1 MIQNTLDAL
10 LSQRDLTV
18 PKLSRISDIKEV
30 TLYNLANNPNVVPT
44 AAILD
49 TLCRFFEVSP
59 GTLIVH
65 ITLMDEDEFRTL
77 SIEKQEYSYKCY
89 RAYWI
94 WKKHREFEYIKPL
107 NDYQIPIIHKYIGNF
122 ANGDFYLVD
131 SSLNYFQ
138 NVDDSAL
145 ACVNF
150 TQRALKVD
158 SIICIKSFDF

>member
-18 PKLSRISDIKEV
+18 PKLSKISDIKEV
-30 TLYNLANNPNVVPT
+30 TLYNLVNNPNVVPT
-44 AAILD
+44 ATILD
-49 TLCRFFEVSP
+49 KLCQVFEVTV

-65 ITLMDEDEFRTL
+65 IALTDQDEDGFATL
-77 SIEKQEYSYKCY
+77 SPERQEYSYKCF

-107 NDYQIPIIHKYIGNF
+107 DKYRVPIIHKYIGNF
-122 ANGDFYLVD
+122 ANGDFYIAD
-131 SSLNYFQ
+131 PSLKYFQ
-138 NVDDSAL
+138 NVDDGAL

-150 TQRALKVD
+150 TQRALN
-158 SIICIKSFDF
+158 DFK

>member
-18 PKLSRISDIKEV
+18 PKLSKISGIKEA
-30 TLYNLANNPNVVPT
+30 TLYNLVKNPDVVPT
-44 AAILD
+44 SD
-49 TLCRFFEVSP
+49 TLNKLCQVFEVTV

-65 ITLMDEDEFRTL
+65 ISLMDEDGYEDEFKTL
-77 SIEKQEYSYKCY
+77 SPERQKYSFKSY
-89 RAYWI
+89 RAYWV

-107 NDYQIPIIHKYIGNF
+107 NKYRVPIIHKYIGNF
-122 ANGDFYLVD
+122 ANGEFYLAD
-131 SSLNYFQ
+131 PSLKYFQ

-150 TQRALKVD
+150 TQRALND
-158 SIICIKSFDF
+158 IK

>member
-1 MIQNTLDAL
+1 MIQNTLDTL

-18 PKLSRISDIKEV
+18 PKLSKISDIKEA
-30 TLYNLANNPNVVPT
+30 TLYNLVNNPGVVPT
-44 AAILD
+44 ATILD
-49 TLCRFFEVSP
+49 KLCRVFEITV

-65 ITLMDEDEFRTL
+65 IALMDEDEFKTL
-77 SIEKQEYSYKCY
+77 SPERQEYSFKCF

-107 NDYQIPIIHKYIGNF
+107 DKYRVSIIHKYIGNF
-122 ANGDFYLVD
+122 ANGEFYLAD
-131 SSLNYFQ
+131 PSLNYFQ

-150 TQRALKVD
+150 TQRALND
-158 SIICIKSFDF
+158 IK